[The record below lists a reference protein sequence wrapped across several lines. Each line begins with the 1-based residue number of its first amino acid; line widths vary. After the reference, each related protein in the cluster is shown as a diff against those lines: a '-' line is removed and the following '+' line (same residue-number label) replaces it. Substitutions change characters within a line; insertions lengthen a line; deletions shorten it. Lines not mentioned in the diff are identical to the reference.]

1 MSQNNLYEYKTTKSG
16 NEETGFFNI
25 KGRISRKPFFSRW
38 ALAIG
43 IYFLSAFLY
52 TSGIYGQQDSRAY
65 IFFETIHFYILPLLL
80 VLFILIQGAK
90 RMHDVNKSGWFF
102 LTPFYNLYLIFL
114 PGIKGNNDYGIDP
127 SPVKNIQYFDELESP
142 KVEPTNGEKK
152 SGLTKWNNHINQVR
166 KENRDKTNEDILK
179 IARSTYNS
187 LSPTEE
193 NKSQKTSFSYT
204 YLVFGLVALLIV
216 CLLYYNTVF
225 KPTNHY
231 SDNEVTLIID
241 STKNAQNLE
250 PVDNI
255 TWQTSTKGY
264 FIDSRDNHKYRVTKI
279 GVQIW
284 MIDNFNANK
293 FLNGDKIPQA
303 KSNYEWVKAAK
314 KKQPAW
320 CYYDNNSAN
329 KKKHGKLYN
338 CYAANDVR
346 GLAPRGW
353 HIPSDSEWQVF
364 VNYFGG
370 FPISKKK
377 LLRKNEWNVVLSGIR
392 GDETTFE
399 GYFLRMGVQGGWW
412 ASENNKLGIIFDLDD
427 NVNTDQTYSQNK
439 GYGYSVRCIKD

>member
-1 MSQNNLYEYKTTKSG
+1 M
-16 NEETGFFNI
+16 
-25 KGRISRKPFFSRW
+25 
-38 ALAIG
+38 
-43 IYFLSAFLY
+43 
-52 TSGIYGQQDSRAY
+52 
-65 IFFETIHFYILPLLL
+65 
-80 VLFILIQGAK
+80 
-90 RMHDVNKSGWFF
+90 
-102 LTPFYNLYLIFL
+102 
-114 PGIKGNNDYGIDP
+114 
-127 SPVKNIQYFDELESP
+127 
-142 KVEPTNGEKK
+142 
-152 SGLTKWNNHINQVR
+152 
-166 KENRDKTNEDILK
+166 
-179 IARSTYNS
+179 
-187 LSPTEE
+187 
-193 NKSQKTSFSYT
+193 
-204 YLVFGLVALLIV
+204 
-216 CLLYYNTVF
+216 YYNTVF

-241 STKNAQNLE
+241 STKNAQNPE
-250 PVDNI
+250 PSDTI

-279 GVQIW
+279 GTQIW

-303 KSNYEWVKAAK
+303 KSNYGWVKAAK